1 MIDYMH
7 PATLSNQELE
17 YGFIEELGLS
27 DKDFS
32 DHYIAEKKLAEEEK
46 QGEALQE

>member
-1 MIDYMH
+1 MH
-7 PATLSNQELE
+7 PANLINQELE

-32 DHYIAEKKLAEEEK
+32 DHYIAGKNLAEEEK
-46 QGEALQE
+46 QGQALLE